1 MQVDWTKWSAA
12 FRDEGLAFWN
22 EDVANLSVGGID
34 LSAARD
40 TAANKYAMF
49 SGRSTRRTMEVVH
62 KGEKFKFSLMIE
74 KGGSANKYTVKWKLM
89 GGALPNIRQVLLI
102 FSTMKSGHKRV
113 DSISDITKQG
123 NDNGYQC
130 EAKFGPDADASV
142 DKPKHEHEHDFYREI
157 ERSNNIVSVDRIFLV
172 FVDGANEKRGKSP
185 TSDALKKDIEGLK
198 GNQELVK
205 KYTEIDSYL
214 LAAART
220 ANYNKFK
227 ELMGCRGQILDK
239 LDDPSSEICKHLNNL
254 SPHEDLS
261 KETRPVSIQ
270 AAMFRYISFRYQKS
284 LLEAAKPHNR
294 SEIEFAKAVI
304 AASKVFNIYAEIHVK
319 NIIEHLNSK
328 QTTNGARGPVYYYV
342 KDSSIEQLVNR
353 VLDRV
358 QQTIV
363 KHVLKSKDRANWFEI
378 ESFTHKEKSYI
389 ESVARSIAIDMQGNR
404 LPTSGQKGF
413 IDVVLPLSNT
423 HEPTVKVELE
433 NGDIKSACVHTVGQ
447 FLHMAFS
454 EVDCPLPKKN
464 KKFSVKLHVKSN
476 CIKAEEQS
484 FCLDLRHDKRLY
496 VLGQKG
502 VKSTSGE
509 RFELHESWYEYVKK
523 NIVEE
528 IYDSLVVRPDY
539 SWRTLLPEVKD
550 KDSWTSIARCVTNAI
565 KESKDKKIDRL
576 RAFLAT
582 VMGKKNRPRI
592 ADIIKLNN
600 LSYSVNEHKR
610 IIQCAVSYH
619 EESTLFRNRAK
630 RALDSLDNNI
640 THKNSFLSRLDKTLA
655 GTDPSCDVD
664 LEALLEK
671 EFEPNWEPIKSD
683 PSAIEQIMK
692 DSVLLSH
699 VIKWVRCDSSPCLTL
714 DLFEEVELVCS
725 TIDRIEQ
732 ISNEDRTNYCKQI
745 RSTVKVWHNR
755 NKSTVNSNVSN
766 FRSDLRKELER
777 IFSELNM
784 RDPSDDNNL
793 SPSNSLIRA
802 LERVLRTIIA
812 KYFDPRVKSQKSLR
826 DEGGRLTDDQLRNV
840 YHTYVEDLEIIW
852 DALSAVEDDGFCSRA
867 LSNRKEEFDEELEEF
882 FCNVT
887 NEEQS
892 SSAYNKELALNSSQC
907 PNSGLSA
914 KQLKEFETCL
924 SKLLE
929 GAIEQLEG
937 HHRLHF
943 LVSLKRALLAP
954 RRRSDHEDPSW
965 SERLGLQALVE
976 CLCEYHSVNSELLE
990 LLRTKVA
997 PDQDS

>member
-49 SGRSTRRTMEVVH
+49 SGRSTRREMEVVH

-123 NDNGYQC
+123 NGNGYQC
-130 EAKFGPDADASV
+130 EAKFGPDADA
-142 DKPKHEHEHDFYREI
+142 DKPKHEHDFYREI

-172 FVDGANEKRGKSP
+172 FVDGANETREKSP
-185 TSDALKKDIEGLK
+185 TPDDLKKEIEGLR
-198 GNQELVK
+198 GNEELVQ
-205 KYTEIDSYL
+205 KYTKIDSYL
-214 LAAART
+214 LAATRT

-239 LDDPSSEICKHLNNL
+239 LDDPNSEICKYLNNL

-261 KETRPVSIQ
+261 KETRTVSIQ

-284 LLEAAKPHNR
+284 LLEAAKPRNR

-304 AASKVFNIYAEIHVK
+304 AASKIFNVYAEIHVK
-319 NIIEHLNSK
+319 NIIEHLNHK

-342 KDSSIEQLVNR
+342 NDSSIEQLVNR

-423 HEPTVKVELE
+423 HEPTVEVELE

-447 FLHMAFS
+447 FLHMSFS
-454 EVDCPLPKKN
+454 EVDCPLPKRN
-464 KKFSVKLHVKSN
+464 KKSSVKFHVKSN
-476 CIKAEEQS
+476 RIKAEEQS
-484 FCLDLRHDKRLY
+484 FCLELKHDKRLY
-496 VLGQKG
+496 VLGRKG
-502 VKSTSGE
+502 IKSTSGE
-509 RFELHESWYEYVKK
+509 RFELHESWYEYVKN
-523 NIVEE
+523 NIVKE
-528 IYDSLVVRPDY
+528 IYDSLFLRPDY

-565 KESKDKKIDRL
+565 KEGKDRKVSL
-576 RAFLAT
+576 RAFMAT
-582 VMGKKNRPRI
+582 VMGKEDWARI
-592 ADIIKLNN
+592 ADIIDVDKL
-600 LSYSVNEHKR
+600 SCSEEQKR
-610 IIQCAVSYH
+610 IIQRALSYH

-630 RALDSLDNNI
+630 RALDSLNNNI

-671 EFEPNWEPIKSD
+671 EFEPNWELIKSD
-683 PSAIEQIMK
+683 PSALEQIMN
-692 DSVLLSH
+692 DSDLLSH
-699 VIKWVRCDSSPCLTL
+699 VIKWVRCDSSPYLTL
-714 DLFEEVELVCS
+714 DLNDEVDSVLSIVA
-725 TIDRIEQ
+725 RIKP
-732 ISNEDRTNYCKQI
+732 ISDADRTESCEQI
-745 RSTVKVWHNR
+745 RSTVNNWKRKNR
-755 NKSTVNSNVSN
+755 SRITSNVSN

-777 IFSELNM
+777 IFSELKT
-784 RDPSDDNNL
+784 RDASDDNNI

-802 LERVLRTIIA
+802 LEQVLRTIIVN
-812 KYFDPRVKSQKSLR
+812 YFDPSVESQKSLR
-826 DEGGRLTDDQLRNV
+826 DEGGRLTHDQLHNV

-867 LSNRKEEFDEELEEF
+867 LSNRKEEFDEELEEL

-887 NEEQS
+887 KEEQS
-892 SSAYNKELALNSSQC
+892 
-907 PNSGLSA
+907 LSA
-914 KQLKEFETCL
+914 DREQLEEFETCL
-924 SKLLE
+924 SELLE

-943 LVSLKRALLAP
+943 LVSLKLALTAP
-954 RRRSDHEDPSW
+954 RRRSDEDSSW

-976 CLCEYHSVNSELLE
+976 CLCEYPSVNSELLE
-990 LLRTKVA
+990 LLRT
-997 PDQDS
+997 